1 LYGASAPTVIER
13 ETLDTNLF
21 PPHPVDPGH
30 HPAYV
35 LRLKCFFP
43 EHGLAE
49 MALTIENPEAER
61 LAQEL
66 AELSGHSLTDAVI
79 QALDEKLQ
87 RLKSRQ
93 PDPEPDLVRKL
104 KEISARCSALPD
116 VDTRS
121 PDEILGYDEHGGF
134 R

>member
-1 LYGASAPTVIER
+1 
-13 ETLDTNLF
+13 
-21 PPHPVDPGH
+21 
-30 HPAYV
+30 
-35 LRLKCFFP
+35 
-43 EHGLAE
+43 

>member
-1 LYGASAPTVIER
+1 
-13 ETLDTNLF
+13 
-21 PPHPVDPGH
+21 
-30 HPAYV
+30 
-35 LRLKCFFP
+35 
-43 EHGLAE
+43 
-49 MALTIENPEAER
+49 MALTINNPEAER
-61 LAQEL
+61 LAREL
-66 AELSGHSLTDAVI
+66 AKLSGQSLTDSVI

-87 RLKSRQ
+87 RLKSVRRQ
-93 PDPEPDLVRKL
+93 PDPDLVEKL